1 MCWVWIE
8 HFFLW
13 EHRSLG
19 VLAGQ
24 EGMPISKEHNLTSF
38 YFERNT
44 ASIGQ
49 RRLLGMLWNSQGY
62 FVVLEDRRKGKTGAG
77 GIRTPG
83 TVLPVQR
90 FSKPPHSTALPPHQE

>member
-8 HFFLW
+8 HFSLW

-49 RRLLGMLWNSQGY
+49 RRLLGML
-62 FVVLEDRRKGKTGAG
+62 
-77 GIRTPG
+77 
-83 TVLPVQR
+83 
-90 FSKPPHSTALPPHQE
+90 

>member
-1 MCWVWIE
+1 M
-8 HFFLW
+8 
-13 EHRSLG
+13 G

-24 EGMPISKEHNLTSF
+24 EGMPISKGHNLTSF

-83 TVLPVQR
+83 FTNPLYYQSYRVEKTPKHTIDEEDC
-90 FSKPPHSTALPPHQE
+90 SI

>member
-1 MCWVWIE
+1 MCWVWSE
-8 HFFLW
+8 HLFLW

-19 VLAGQ
+19 VLVEQ

-49 RRLLGMLWNSQGY
+49 RRPHDMLLSSHTHFEVILS
-62 FVVLEDRRKGKTGAG
+62 ERKTQKEVDLN
-77 GIRTPG
+77 R
-83 TVLPVQR
+83 LKR
-90 FSKPPHSTALPPHQE
+90 HES